1 MYAARQGFS
10 GTVKFGDDAY
20 KIKHTVDVFPT
31 IDSYSAFTSNYSYY
45 IVSDEKAAMSIYNS
59 MGYKSEG
66 ADASHTDMSFAYG
79 FDTDAPKDVQ
89 KGYMKDISLLFA
101 I

>member
-1 MYAARQGFS
+1 MTLIPVSEYNRITGQNETLQSDEVLSCTPRGKAFS

-45 IVSDEKAAMSIYNS
+45 IVSDEKPPCRYIIPWVTKAR
-59 MGYKSEG
+59 
-66 ADASHTDMSFAYG
+66 
-79 FDTDAPKDVQ
+79 VQ
-89 KGYMKDISLLFA
+89 TPLTPT
-101 I
+101 

>member
-1 MYAARQGFS
+1 M
-10 GTVKFGDDAY
+10 
-20 KIKHTVDVFPT
+20 DVFPT